1 MIVFNESIRTCN
13 IKRQLEN
20 RSERNVTLSSFNP
33 CFCLKYC
40 TLFPPDSDRKKTHR
54 GKVTAYIMYA
64 YWTRKGIMERA
75 KRAGGRLDPLTA
87 GKLRTEKWVLC
98 RRVWWRNCPKCY
110 SSSKCNYWFLCL
122 CYIPMNFVKMLSIS
136 MNTLW
141 FYRAWWLVYLGKILV
156 HQYRINMGFF
166 CRPIPTRLKFDP
178 NLMCVRTIQG
188 VP

>member
-1 MIVFNESIRTCN
+1 MIALNKSIRTYN

-40 TLFPPDSDRKKTHR
+40 TLFPSDSDRKKTHR

-75 KRAGGRLDPLTA
+75 KRAGGEIGSLDG
-87 GKLRTEKWVLC
+87 GKTENGKMSSLSKSI
-98 RRVWWRNCPKCY
+98 RRGRNCPKCY
-110 SSSKCNYWFLCL
+110 SSSKCNYCFSCF

-136 MNTLW
+136 NEFIVVLPC
-141 FYRAWWLVYLGKILV
+141 LVTTN
-156 HQYRINMGFF
+156 QYI
-166 CRPIPTRLKFDP
+166 
-178 NLMCVRTIQG
+178 
-188 VP
+188 